1 MNTHQVTRSLIVQ
14 GSPEQLFALWS
25 DFETFPH
32 FMQHLKSVKKTSER
46 TSHWVYEGPMG
57 QTAEWD
63 AQITL
68 YEPGKRLAWNSAEGG
83 DVKTSG
89 QVTFEG
95 LPNGQTQ
102 VTLMMQYVPQG
113 ALAAM
118 GAWFQS
124 DDTIDESLRQF
135 KAYAEGRRPVSV

>member
-1 MNTHQVTRSLIVQ
+1 MNTHQVTRSIIVQ
-14 GSPEQLFALWS
+14 GSPEPLFELWS

-57 QTAEWD
+57 QNAEWD

-68 YEPGKRLAWNSAEGG
+68 YEPGKRLGWNSAEGG

-102 VTLMMQYVPQG
+102 ITLMMQYVPQG
-113 ALAAM
+113 ALATM

-124 DDTIDESLRQF
+124 DNAVDESLRQF

>member
-1 MNTHQVTRSLIVQ
+1 MNTHQVTRSIIVQ
-14 GSPEQLFALWS
+14 GTPQQIFELWS
-25 DFETFPH
+25 DFEVFPH
-32 FMQHLKSVKKTSER
+32 FMQHLKSVTKTSER

-57 QTAEWD
+57 QSAEWD
-63 AQITL
+63 AQITTF
-68 YEPGKRLAWNSAEGG
+68 EPGKRIAWNSAEGG

-89 QVTFEG
+89 QVTFDG

-113 ALAAM
+113 ALATI
-118 GAWFQS
+118 GSWFQS
-124 DDTIDESLRQF
+124 DAGVDESLRQF